1 LFVHDPQGRS
11 RQPWNPRVH
20 GDRYGAVSSS
30 NNFELAQL
38 DAVAFLRTLPSES
51 VDIVVT
57 DPAYESL
64 EKHRAVG
71 TTTRLKVSAGS
82 SNTWFSI
89 FPNVRFAEL
98 FEEVFRVLK
107 RDTHFYLMCDPET
120 AFIAKPVAE
129 QAGFKFWKPLI
140 WDKRSIGMGY
150 HYRARYEFVLFFE
163 KGKRRL
169 ADLGIPDVLEVPRIR
184 GGYPA
189 EKPSALSEVFLRQSS
204 IAGDLLVDPFMGS
217 GSSGVAALTLG
228 RRFAGNDVSSD
239 SLKLARERL
248 LVAGGVEG
256 PVIARPEHPEPVQQ
270 RLALG

>member
-1 LFVHDPQGRS
+1 MTSP
-11 RQPWNPRVH
+11 
-20 GDRYGAVSSS
+20 AT
-30 NNFELAQL
+30 FELAQS
-38 DAVAFLRTLPSES
+38 DAVAFLRGLPSEA
-51 VDIVVT
+51 VDLVLT

-82 SNTWFSI
+82 SNPWFAV

-98 FEEVFRVLK
+98 FEEVYRVLK
-107 RDTHFYLMCDPET
+107 RDTHFYLMCDHET
-120 AFIAKPVAE
+120 AFIAKPIAE

-150 HYRARYEFVLFFE
+150 HYRARYELVLFFE

-169 ADLGIPDVLEVPRIR
+169 ADLGIADVLEVPRVR

-189 EKPSALSEVFLRQSS
+189 EKPSRLAEILIGQSTLS
-204 IAGDLLVDPFMGS
+204 ADLVLDPFMGS
-217 GSSGVAALTLG
+217 GSTGVAALKLA
-228 RRFAGNDVSSD
+228 RKFSGNDVADEALRLS
-239 SLKLARERL
+239 RQRL
-248 LVAGGVEG
+248 LEAGGAEG
-256 PVIARPEHPEPVQQ
+256 PLLGPRQPEAAQQ

>member
-1 LFVHDPQGRS
+1 VTSPGT
-11 RQPWNPRVH
+11 
-20 GDRYGAVSSS
+20 
-30 NNFELAQL
+30 FELSQL
-38 DAVAFLRTLPSES
+38 DAVAFLRKLPSES
-51 VDIVVT
+51 VDVVVT

-82 SNTWFSI
+82 SNPWFSV
-89 FPNVRFAEL
+89 FPNARFGDL
-98 FEEVFRVLK
+98 FAEVFRVLK

-120 AFIAKPVAE
+120 AFIAKPIAE
-129 QAGFKFWKPLI
+129 QAGFKFWKPLV
-140 WDKRSIGMGY
+140 WDKISIGMGY
-150 HYRARYEFVLFFE
+150 HYRARYEFILFFE

-169 ADLGIPDVLEVPRIR
+169 ADLGIADVLPVPRVR

-189 EKPSALSEVFLRQSS
+189 EKPSALSQILIGQSTS
-204 IAGDLLVDPFMGS
+204 EADLVVDPFMGS

-228 RRFAGNDVSSD
+228 RRYLGNDVSDD

-248 LVAGGVEG
+248 LAAGGVEG
-256 PVIARPEHPEPVQQ
+256 PVIVRPEHAAPVQQ